1 MVAYS
6 GNTKTRAKKS
16 PGPVRLITNAVTAG
30 MDRDLARL
38 VRKGAKGASRAA
50 GQAFQQHGQAA
61 PHRSSNQPGMSSMA
75 SAGGSFGA
83 GKYAT
88 DNFISRKETLAL
100 DVNTSIEGFHVLYNK
115 VLTPVDPLLFP
126 AQNYFAQAHGEFKF
140 RKMQVTFKS
149 TVSQYT
155 SPNGRLWFV
164 WLPDAT
170 ATVPITMADVQSVA
184 HKCSG
189 RGYENL
195 TLEIRPSDW
204 LKTGS
209 HSDGGQ
215 APNNLAHGRLMVITD
230 LTPGT
235 TPMGKLGDLDVISA
249 IEFKDFRTPA
259 SVAPV
264 AAAPSFFKQTNAGA
278 VAPRASAASG
288 TVTYPTSAD
297 GSGTMSISRSG
308 AFHNAEAAY
317 YGNGTT
323 GRYFV
328 YFDTTGLEPGT
339 VICITRFMGQSKQA
353 SNYVTSSDW
362 STDPGGGGTTAMLN
376 AQWEDEGG
384 SDSTVVPYRFSIFGK
399 TGTPDPYANNATTA
413 MPVGAD
419 NALGKTAV
427 VGTQVATN
435 VSWAVVVG
443 AGLNAISFDAVAMS
457 YWDQAPSNW
466 GWITS
471 MSIVGFDPI
480 IAQAAI
486 LKRSTPAVA
495 DLSPLRAALLARG
508 VGIESLDR
516 TPALVE
522 PPCDRYEG
530 AQTTQ
535 SGPSTPRPTPP
546 DSPDLPPVPAMR
558 LTASRSAWEL
568 A

>member
-1 MVAYS
+1 
-6 GNTKTRAKKS
+6 
-16 PGPVRLITNAVTAG
+16 
-30 MDRDLARL
+30 
-38 VRKGAKGASRAA
+38 
-50 GQAFQQHGQAA
+50 
-61 PHRSSNQPGMSSMA
+61 MA

-88 DNFISRKETLAL
+88 DNFTSWKETLAL
-100 DVNTSIEGFHVLYNK
+100 DVNTAVQGFNVLYNK

-170 ATVPITMADVQSVA
+170 ATVPVTMADVQSVA

-278 VAPRASAASG
+278 VAPRASASSG
-288 TVTYPTSAD
+288 TLHYPNTVD
-297 GSGTMSISRSG
+297 GTGTVSTWKSG
-308 AFHNAEAAY
+308 AFHNAEASY
-317 YGNGTT
+317 SGNGST
-323 GRYFV
+323 GRYYV
-328 YFDTTGLEPGT
+328 YFDTTGLEIGT
-339 VICITRFMGQSKQA
+339 VINITRFMGQDKKA
-353 SNYVTSSDW
+353 SNYVTTEDW
-362 STDPGGGGTTAMLN
+362 TTDPGGGGTSAMLTS
-376 AQWEDEGG
+376 QWDDEGG
-384 SDSTVVPYRFSIFGK
+384 ADSTVIPYRFSIFGK
-399 TGTPDPYANNATTA
+399 TGNIGPYANNASTA
-413 MPVGAD
+413 LPAGASND
-419 NALGKTAV
+419 YGKTAV

-457 YWDQAPSNW
+457 YWDSAPTDW

-471 MSIVGFDPI
+471 MSIVGFDPMA
-480 IAQAAI
+480 AQAAI
-486 LKRSTPAVA
+486 LERSTSAAA
-495 DLSPLRAALLARG
+495 DLSPLRAALLAKG
-508 VGIESLDR
+508 VGIEGLER

-522 PPCDRYEG
+522 PPCDPHEG
-530 AQTTQ
+530 AQATQ
-535 SGPSTPRPTPP
+535 SGPSTPRPTSLESPTSL
-546 DSPDLPPVPAMR
+546 DSPDLPPVPTMR